1 MFIPMAI
8 LWTLFITIL
17 QCPILIPIY
26 IAYEFARKKF
36 NEERM
41 SQIDFKNETYYREII
56 KKLSPAILSYID
68 DFKLEKKD
76 VVATILLL
84 EIKNKIRITNSI
96 EIIDY
101 SSEGLT
107 EAEKYVFDVL
117 IQKNM
122 NEFNMIGFESIVKNE
137 CVQNNLLR
145 AKQGKF
151 NKIMGIILIFLVIL
165 GPILFSNMFNIFEMI
180 DKNLN
185 DQVAIMTL
193 ILITLLY
200 MGLIIGCVASI
211 IMYFIMKLINP
222 YVRSNEGDEIN
233 KKIEGLK
240 KYMKDYSN
248 FEQKNKEDITLWE
261 DYLIYSIIFG
271 INTQIV
277 EEVWEKICQ

>member
-1 MFIPMAI
+1 MAI

-17 QCPILIPIY
+17 KCPVLIPIY
-26 IAYEFARKKF
+26 IAYKLAIKKF
-36 NEERM
+36 NKERM
-41 SQIDFKNETYYREII
+41 SEIDFKNDAYYRDII
-56 KKLSPAILSYID
+56 KKMSPAILSYID

-101 SSEGLT
+101 NSEGLT
-107 EAEKYVFDVL
+107 EVEKYVLDAL
-117 IQKNM
+117 IQRNM
-122 NEFNMIGFESIVKNE
+122 NEFNMIEFESIVKNE

-151 NKIMGIILIFLVIL
+151 SKIMGIILIFLVIL
-165 GPILFSNMFNIFEMI
+165 GPILFSYMFNIFESI
-180 DKNLN
+180 YKNVN
-185 DQVAIMTL
+185 DQAAIITL
-193 ILITLLY
+193 ILIILIY
-200 MGLIIGCVASI
+200 SGSIIGCVASI
-211 IMYFIMKLINP
+211 IIYFIMKLINP

-233 KKIEGLK
+233 EKIEGLK

-248 FEQKNKEDITLWE
+248 FEEKNKEDITLWE

-277 EEVWEKICQ
+277 EEVWNKICQ